1 MCTVVL
7 VRGVVPGVPVVLA
20 ANRDEQLARPSE
32 GPQVLDAA
40 LGIVGGRDGEAG
52 GTWLA
57 VCRSGFFVALTNRPD
72 DGTATGR
79 EQSRGHV
86 VLGVARAGAQGGVE
100 AARAWLE
107 TLEPGSTRPFQL
119 LFGDR
124 DAVWVA
130 YVGDGCTLEPVAP
143 GIHVLPNGRLNSER
157 FPKVGRIRARLR
169 SVPPTLPDMREALWS
184 VLADDTIPEDAPY
197 WPHLPWPREVQAA
210 LHAVWV
216 RLPGYGTCSATLL
229 ALPEAGPPQYAFIDG
244 PPSGAPVDHTH
255 LLQPTQALP
264 AWCPEGTLESLTNL
278 LGTRPPVVLH
288 QAEDGTVEAVTVRV
302 ARCGPGPLDG
312 ATLQAVLARVGGP
325 HPLLS
330 RWLALVPPRR
340 SHLGVQV
347 RWTPAGPASVE
358 VGFGGLLDHF
368 GPVQAARRVLALA
381 TTAHVVLPPE
391 LSAPGAVDR
400 VALVW
405 SGAEPVAVR
414 ADGRL
419 FGPTTGPLV
428 GCTHGPAKV
437 SAELPASSGG

>member
-7 VRGVVPGVPVVLA
+7 VRGVVPGAPVVLA

-40 LGIVGGRDGEAG
+40 RGIVGGRDGEAG

-57 VCRSGFFVALTNRPD
+57 VSRSGFFVALTNRPD

-124 DAVWVA
+124 DEVWVA
-130 YVGDGCTLEPVAP
+130 YVGDELTMEPVAP
-143 GIHVLPNGRLNSER
+143 GIHVLPNGRLNSAR
-157 FPKVGRIRARLR
+157 FPKVARIRARLQ
-169 SVPPTLPDMREALWS
+169 SVPPTLPAMRAALWA

-216 RLPGYGTCSATLL
+216 RLPGYGTCSSTLL
-229 ALPEAGPPQYAFIDG
+229 ALPEDAAPEYAFIDG
-244 PPSGAPVDHTH
+244 PPAEPPTDHSH
-255 LLQPTQALP
+255 LLRPTPALP
-264 AWCPEGTLESLTNL
+264 AWWPEGELDALTDL
-278 LGTRPPVVLH
+278 VGTRPPVVLH
-288 QAEDGTVEAVTVRV
+288 RAADGAVEAVTVRL
-302 ARCGPGPLDG
+302 AGPLDG
-312 ATLQAVLARVGGP
+312 AMLQAVWARVGEP

-330 RWLALVPPRR
+330 RWLALVPPGRC
-340 SHLGVQV
+340 HLGVQV
-347 RWTPAGPASVE
+347 RWAPAGPASVE
-358 VGFGGLLDHF
+358 VGFGGLLARF

-405 SGAEPVAVR
+405 SGTEPVAVR
-414 ADGRL
+414 AEGRL

-428 GCTHGPAKV
+428 GCSHGPAGV
-437 SAELPASSGG
+437 SAERPESGGL